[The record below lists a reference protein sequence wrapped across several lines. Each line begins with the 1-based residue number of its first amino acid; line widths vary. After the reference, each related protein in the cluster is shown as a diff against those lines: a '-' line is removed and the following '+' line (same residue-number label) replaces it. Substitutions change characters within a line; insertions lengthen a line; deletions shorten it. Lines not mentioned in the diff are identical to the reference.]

1 MLREG
6 RIGEKMDSRAFE
18 LSSSIGHDLNI
29 FHYDILVDVAHTLCL
44 QRGGYLSR
52 EEALEILNAL
62 KEISIQGYKRWE
74 FEDIHEAIEAEI
86 TRRTPAGKKLHTGR
100 SRNDEVATCLRLFAR
115 DNLLNLAERLT
126 KLQETIL
133 KLSETDSIMPGF
145 THLQFAQ
152 PTRLS
157 HHLLM
162 YFDIFERDF
171 ERTLEAFRRSN
182 RCPLG
187 SSAFAGTAYRLDRE
201 FTAKILGFD
210 SVQEH
215 SEDSVASRD
224 FLIDSVYVCTSV
236 LLDISRICEEIILFA
251 TLGFIELPNRYSSTS
266 SIMPQKKNPDIAE
279 LLRAK
284 CGKMIGLLTSAMA
297 IYKAMPFSYNRDF
310 QEMNPVLYTALKEAN
325 DAVEVFNGMLS
336 EIKFKK
342 EILEKK
348 AQEGF
353 TTATALADM
362 LVKDFEIPFRDSHR
376 IVARLASS
384 GIVSPSAQD
393 IEFAAK
399 ELGYEIKL
407 SDKRVAEV
415 TNLENIV
422 NSRKTIGGT
431 AKEEVERMRVQRKE
445 KILRE
450 RREVKR
456 IRRRIENALGIMK
469 KEVEKLGGSFDVDR
483 QESKN

>member
-6 RIGEKMDSRAFE
+6 RFGKEMDFKALKF
-18 LSSSIGHDLNI
+18 SSSIGHDLSI
-29 FHYDILVDVAHTLCL
+29 FYYDILVDIAHTLSL
-44 QRGGYLSR
+44 QRSGYLSR
-52 EEALEILNAL
+52 EEALEIINAL
-62 KEISIQGYKRWE
+62 NEISRQGYKRWE
-74 FEDIHEAIEAEI
+74 FEDVHEAIEAEI
-86 TRRTPAGKKLHTGR
+86 TKKTPAGKKLHTGR

-115 DNLLNLAERLT
+115 DNLLNLAEGLIQ
-126 KLQETIL
+126 LQETIL

-162 YFDIFERDF
+162 FFDLFERDI
-171 ERTLEAFRRSN
+171 ERTLEAFRRAN

-215 SEDSVASRD
+215 SEDSIASRD

-236 LLDISRICEEIILFA
+236 LMNISRICEEIILFA
-251 TLGFIELPNRYSSTS
+251 ILGFIELPNGYSSTS

-284 CGKMIGLLTSAMA
+284 CGKMIGLLTSTMA

-325 DAVEVFNGMLS
+325 EAVEVFTGMLS
-336 EIKFKK
+336 EIKFRK

-348 AQEGF
+348 AQDGF
-353 TTATALADM
+353 TTATELADM
-362 LVKDFEIPFRDSHR
+362 LVKDFGIPFRDSHR
-376 IVARLASS
+376 IIARLAYK
-384 GIVSPSAQD
+384 GVYTPSARD
-393 IEFAAK
+393 IEKVAR
-399 ELGYEIKL
+399 ELGYEIKI
-407 SDKRVAEV
+407 SDERIAEV

-422 NSRKTIGGT
+422 DGRKTIGGT
-431 AKEEVERMRVQRKE
+431 AKEEVERMRLRRKE
-445 KILRE
+445 RVLSEK
-450 RREVKR
+450 REVRR

-469 KEVEKLGGSFDVDR
+469 EEVKKLGGCFDVDR